1 MQNTINCNIAACAVL
16 SSRHVLRLV
25 FCCAL
30 LFGLSGCRSASS
42 DAEPNASASEE
53 SVTPEEARAIAR
65 EAYAYANPVVDGYRI
80 MYSYF
85 VDSGDPDFKAPWNQ
99 IKNISR
105 VYTHED
111 RAVQTPN
118 SDTPYSWLA
127 LDLRTEPMVLTV
139 PPIDEGRYFSI
150 EFFDLYSHAVDYIGT
165 RTTGNDGG
173 EFLITGPGWEG
184 EVPEGI
190 TKTYE
195 FETELMLAV
204 YRTQVFS
211 PEDLEAV
218 IEIQGAYKIQPLSS
232 FLGKA
237 APEAA
242 PEIDFIEPL
251 SKEEVKESPKVFE
264 HLNFVLQFCPTHPSE
279 KELMKRFARLD
290 LGAGKDFDWDSF
302 SPEIQE
308 AIGQGIKDAWDDFAS
323 VMKKVEAGEIGSGD
337 AFGSREFLKNNYVY
351 RMAAAVLGI
360 WGHVEAE
367 AIYPT
372 FYIDSDGEKLTGS
385 NKYTLRFEKGQ
396 LPPVNSFWSLTMYE
410 LPETLLTENP
420 LDRYLL
426 NSPMLDSFVRGADGG
441 ITFYLQHDSPGKDKE
456 PNWLPA
462 PKGPFSATLR
472 LYWPKEEALDGTWEV
487 PVLQRVE

>member
-1 MQNTINCNIAACAVL
+1 MQDTSFIRIPACAI
-16 SSRHVLRLV
+16 
-25 FCCAL
+25 AL
-30 LFGLSGCRSASS
+30 LIGLAAQNAHAA
-42 DAEPNASASEE
+42 AEL
-53 SVTPEEARAIAR
+53 TPAEARAIAK
-65 EAYAYANPVVDGYRI
+65 EAYIYANPVVDSYRI
-80 MYSYF
+80 LHSYF
-85 VDSGDPDFKAPWNQ
+85 VDPNNPDYKAPWNQ

-139 PPIDEGRYFSI
+139 PPTDEGRYFSI

-173 EFLITGPGWEG
+173 QFLITGPGWEG
-184 EVPEGI
+184 EVPDGI

-204 YRTQVFS
+204 FRTQLFS
-211 PEDLEAV
+211 PEDIEQV
-218 IEIQGAYKIQPLSS
+218 IKIQGAYKIRPLSS

-242 PEIDFIEPL
+242 PEIDFIDPL
-251 SKEEVKESPKVFE
+251 SKEEVRESPKVFE

-279 KELMKRFARLD
+279 KELMKRFAKLN
-290 LGAGKDFDWDSF
+290 LGANKTFDWEGF
-302 SPEIQE
+302 TPPIQE
-308 AIGQGIKDAWDDFAS
+308 AIKLGISDAWYDFAS

-337 AFGSREFLKNNYVY
+337 AFGSREFLKNNYLY

-360 WGHVEAE
+360 WGNIEAE

-372 FYIDSDGEKLTGS
+372 YYVDADGQKLNGS
-385 NKYTLRFEKGQ
+385 NRYTLRFEPGQ

-410 LPETLLTENP
+410 LPETLLTANP
-420 LDRYLL
+420 LNRYLL
-426 NSPMLDSFVRGADGG
+426 NSSMLDDFARDTDGG
-441 ITFYLQHDSPGKDKE
+441 ITLYLQHESPGKDKE

-462 PKGPFSATLR
+462 PEGPFSATLR
-472 LYWPKEEALDGTWEV
+472 LYWPKAEALDGTWQHPPLE
-487 PVLQRVE
+487 RVQ

>member
-1 MQNTINCNIAACAVL
+1 MKLGHISSLATIALPLVL
-16 SSRHVLRLV
+16 LMSTPIM
-25 FCCAL
+25 AQT
-30 LFGLSGCRSASS
+30 
-42 DAEPNASASEE
+42 EE
-53 SVTPEEARAIAR
+53 TLTPSEARSIAK
-65 EAYAYANPVVDGYRI
+65 EAYTYANPVVDSYRI
-80 MYSYF
+80 LYSYF
-85 VDSGDPDFKAPWNQ
+85 VDSTDPDYKAPWNH

-105 VYTHED
+105 VFTHED

-173 EFLITGPGWEG
+173 HFLLTGPGWEG
-184 EVPEGI
+184 NIPDGI

-204 YRTQVFS
+204 FRTQLFNT
-211 PEDLEAV
+211 EDLEKV
-218 IEIQGAYKIQPLSS
+218 LDIQGAYHIQPLSS

-242 PEIDFIEPL
+242 PEINFIAPL
-251 SKEEVKESPKVFE
+251 SKEEIKESPKVFE
-264 HLNFVLQFCPTHPSE
+264 HLNFVLQFCPPHPSE
-279 KELMKRFARLD
+279 KELMKRFAKLNI
-290 LGAGKDFDWDSF
+290 GAGKTFDWDAF

-308 AIGQGIKDAWDDFAS
+308 AIKLGISDAWDDFSS
-323 VMKKVEAGEIGSGD
+323 VMKKVEAGEVGSGD
-337 AFGSREFLKNNYVY
+337 AFGSREFLKNNYLY

-360 WGHVEAE
+360 WGNIEAE

-372 FYIDSDGEKLTGS
+372 YYVDADGKKLNGS
-385 NKYTLRFEKGQ
+385 NRYTLRFEPGQ

-410 LPETLLTENP
+410 LPESLLTENP
-420 LDRYLL
+420 LDRYLV
-426 NSPMLDSFVRGADGG
+426 NSPMLDTFVRDADGG
-441 ITFYLQHDSPGKDKE
+441 ITFYLQHESPGKDKE

-472 LYWPKEEALDGTWEV
+472 LYWPKEEALDGTWKL
-487 PVLQRVE
+487 PPLQRVK